1 MTMTTMTTMK
11 TMTRTTLETMTAAT
25 RRTLLGAALLGVAL
39 WSLTARPAQA
49 KLRVAATIETLADV
63 ARQVGGDRVEV
74 ESLSRGTQDPHF
86 VPAKPSLVLAL
97 NKADV
102 LVQVG
107 LDLEIGWLPPLVQQS
122 RNAKIQAGQPGN
134 VDCSTAIEVRDV
146 PNVAADKIR
155 ALGDVHPL
163 GNPHYWLPPDNALA
177 IARLLANRFTAVD
190 AAGGAAYAAGMRAF
204 EQRLRA
210 RQAEWTKRAAGLKGM
225 KVVTYHKSW
234 SYVTRWLALDEIGTI
249 EPKPGIPPTA
259 NHTAQLITLMKQ
271 QGAKLILIETF
282 YPSNLAGVIAR
293 ETGARVV
300 GLPSDVGATSNI
312 KTYFELGDALLTAL
326 GAPK

>member
-1 MTMTTMTTMK
+1 MMTSTTMTMK
-11 TMTRTTLETMTAAT
+11 RT
-25 RRTLLGAALLGVAL
+25 RRTLLHAALVCAAL
-39 WSLTARPAQA
+39 CALAARPAHA
-49 KLRVAATIETLADV
+49 KLRVTATIETLADV

-74 ESLSRGTQDPHF
+74 EALSRGTQDPHF

-122 RNAKIQAGQPGN
+122 RNARIQVGQPGN
-134 VDCSTAIEVRDV
+134 VDCSAAIEVRDV
-146 PNVAADKIR
+146 PNVPADKIR

-163 GNPHYWLPPDNALA
+163 GNPHYWIPPDNALA
-177 IARLLANRFTAVD
+177 VARLLASRFTALD
-190 AAGGAAYAAGMRAF
+190 AAGGAAYAIRLREF
-204 EQRLRA
+204 EQRLRSK
-210 RQAEWTKRAAGLKGM
+210 QAEWTKRAAALKGM

-234 SYVTRWLALDEIGTI
+234 SYVTRWLGLEEIGTI

-271 QGAKLILIETF
+271 QGAKAILIETF

-300 GLPSDVGATSNI
+300 GLPSDVGAMPTI
-312 KTYFELGDALLTAL
+312 KTYFDLGDALLSAL
-326 GAPK
+326 GVSK